1 MRAEQ
6 AASVPAPVRRLL
18 AWYESTRLV
27 RGLVRRL
34 PYGTGS
40 AVDVAL
46 VAALGLLEAHPIPPT
61 KD

>member
-1 MRAEQ
+1 MEP

-18 AWYESTRLV
+18 IWYESTRLV
-27 RGLVRRL
+27 RLLVRHL

-46 VAALGLLEAHPIPPT
+46 VTVLGMLPSHPVPPT
-61 KD
+61 KE

>member
-1 MRAEQ
+1 MRVER

-18 AWYESTRLV
+18 VWYESTRLV
-27 RGLVRRL
+27 RALVRHL
-34 PYGTGS
+34 PYGAGS

-46 VAALGLLEAHPIPPT
+46 VAALGLLARPPT